1 MRDYDKKFS
10 DKNRSAAK
18 YDLKKVNSAS
28 PGEQSQ
34 VNSLMMGTWG
44 CDVITQY
51 PSLMM
56 NREFFSVPPLSI
68 IKRAHLVFSVTQD
81 RYKNSMRILQ

>member
-1 MRDYDKKFS
+1 MTNKSILLPR
-10 DKNRSAAK
+10 
-18 YDLKKVNSAS
+18 
-28 PGEQSQ
+28 GE
-34 VNSLMMGTWG
+34 GWRGAWG

-51 PSLMM
+51 PSPMM

-81 RYKNSMRILQ
+81 QYKKQHMHFAINLLSLKSQCHMRSLDFISALAS